1 MSRSAPRSS
10 PRPFAVACLATLAL
24 FGSVGCRPGAPSP
37 APARAPTAADARK
50 PAEAKPAARTSDAAR
65 KTVVAT
71 PRPAPATPPRFV
83 DVAHESGIDFTYFN
97 DEAAENWLI
106 VEVMG
111 GGAAWL
117 DVDLDGWLDL
127 YLTEGCRL
135 EKSAGGDGEHRDRL
149 YRGRGAAG
157 FRDISGVAGI
167 GDDHYGQGVAVGDY
181 DADGFPDLYLAN
193 FGPAVLLRNNGDGTF
208 TDVTAPAGIDFA
220 KWGTSAAFA
229 DLDHDGQ
236 LDIYACT
243 FLDNRL
249 GNNKACDY
257 PQGRGYC
264 GPGSYVGEQD
274 QVWVSRGDGTFTE
287 RSAELGFIETS
298 GRGKG
303 LAVSIVDLDD
313 DLLPEVY
320 VGNDMTPNYLY
331 TPRPAAGTPIRYDEL
346 ATSAGCA
353 VSDDGENEASM
364 GIVTEDFDGDG
375 RPDIF
380 LAHFYQAKN
389 TLYQNVGQLLFADIS
404 RKTRIAA
411 TSLHNLGF
419 GAVGLDWDRD
429 GRMEMFV
436 ATGHVLGPRVQP
448 YQMQPQLL
456 WQAANG
462 TFVDV
467 SDDVGGEYFGGKWL
481 GRAAAGADYD
491 NDGDLDL
498 AVSHN
503 ISPVALLR
511 DDTAAPGRF
520 LGLDLRTP
528 SRIPPVGGRVEVTC
542 DGRTT
547 VRPIA
552 AGGSYLSSHDPRILI
567 TLPPGDSP
575 ADVTIHWPSGRVE
588 SLPLEADAYWQVLE
602 GEAPRRVNPP
612 QASPGRGQSA
622 VGMR

>member
-1 MSRSAPRSS
+1 MSRSSSRSS
-10 PRPFAVACLATLAL
+10 PSRRLAVACLVIILLA
-24 FGSVGCRPGAPSP
+24 VPVACRPGSPTPGGPAKGPQEKP
-37 APARAPTAADARK
+37 APRP
-50 PAEAKPAARTSDAAR
+50 SDKAR

-71 PRPAPATPPRFV
+71 PRPVPATPPRFV
-83 DVAHESGIDFTYFN
+83 DVARESGIDFTYFN
-97 DEAAENWLI
+97 DEAAGNWLI

-135 EKSAGGDGEHRDRL
+135 EKSAVGDGEHRDRL
-149 YRGRGAAG
+149 YRGRGTAG
-157 FRDISGVAGI
+157 FRDVSAVAGI

-193 FGPAVLLRNNGDGTF
+193 FGPAVLLHNNGDGTF
-208 TDVTAPAGIDFA
+208 TDVTAAAGIEFA

-236 LDIYACT
+236 LDLYACT

-274 QVWVSRGDGTFTE
+274 QVWVSRGDGTFVE
-287 RSAELGFIETS
+287 RSADLGFTETN

-313 DLLPEVY
+313 DLDPEVY

-331 TPRPAAGTPIRYDEL
+331 TRRSAEGAPARYEEL

-389 TLYQNVGQLLFADIS
+389 TLYQNLGQLLFADVS

-419 GAVGLDWDRD
+419 GTVGLDWDRD

-436 ATGHVLGPRVQP
+436 ATGHVLGPSVQP

-467 SDDVGGEYFGGKWL
+467 SDNVGGPYFGGKWL

-528 SRIPPVGGRVEVTC
+528 SRIPPIGGRVEVSC
-542 DGRTT
+542 QGRKTI
-547 VRPIA
+547 RPIA
-552 AGGSYLSSHDPRILI
+552 SGGSYLSSPDPRILV

-575 ADVTIHWPSGRVE
+575 ADVTIHWPSGQVDRF
-588 SLPLEADAYWQVLE
+588 SLEGDGYYRVLE
-602 GEAPRRVNPP
+602 GE
-612 QASPGRGQSA
+612 SPERTTPLP
-622 VGMR
+622 

>member
-1 MSRSAPRSS
+1 MSRSSSRSS
-10 PRPFAVACLATLAL
+10 LSRRLAVACLAMILLA
-24 FGSVGCRPGAPSP
+24 VPVACRPGSP
-37 APARAPTAADARK
+37 APSG
-50 PAEAKPAARTSDAAR
+50 PAKGPEAKPAPRPGDGAR

-83 DVAHESGIDFTYFN
+83 DVARESGIDFTYFN
-97 DEAAENWLI
+97 DEAAGNWLI

-135 EKSAGGDGEHRDRL
+135 EKSAVGDGEHRDRL

-157 FRDISGVAGI
+157 FRDVSAVAGI

-193 FGPAVLLRNNGDGTF
+193 FGPAVLLHNNGDGTF
-208 TDVTAPAGIDFA
+208 TDVTARAGIEFA

-236 LDIYACT
+236 LDLYACT

-257 PQGRGYC
+257 SQGRGYC

-274 QVWVSRGDGTFTE
+274 QVWVSRGDGTFVE
-287 RSAELGFIETS
+287 RSAELGFTETN

-331 TPRPAAGTPIRYDEL
+331 TRRALQGAPARYEEL

-389 TLYQNVGQLLFADIS
+389 TLYQNLGQLLFADVS

-419 GAVGLDWDRD
+419 GTVGLDWDRD

-436 ATGHVLGPRVQP
+436 ATGHVLGPSVQP

-467 SDDVGGEYFGGKWL
+467 SDDVGGSYFGGKWL

-528 SRIPPVGGRVEVTC
+528 SRIPPIGGRVEVHC
-542 DGRTT
+542 DGRKTI
-547 VRPIA
+547 RPIA
-552 AGGSYLSSHDPRILI
+552 SGGSYLSSPDPRILV
-567 TLPPGDSP
+567 TLPPGSSP
-575 ADVTIHWPSGRVE
+575 ADVTIHWPSRRVDRL
-588 SLPLEADAYWQVLE
+588 SLEGDGYYRVLE
-602 GEAPRRVNPP
+602 GESPERMTPP
-612 QASPGRGQSA
+612 P
-622 VGMR
+622 

>member
-1 MSRSAPRSS
+1 MTRSAAAAV
-10 PRPFAVACLATLAL
+10 PRPISTPYRRLARLLAGAVVIMLMPVL
-24 FGSVGCRPGAPSP
+24 GGCRPGSPDAGNPPRRVASAPPPAAAPTP
-37 APARAPTAADARK
+37 APKPK
-50 PAEAKPAARTSDAAR
+50 PAPQRPAA
-65 KTVVAT
+65 TV
-71 PRPAPATPPRFV
+71 PPRFV
-83 DVAHESGIDFTYFN
+83 DIARSSGIDFTFFN
-97 DEAAENWLI
+97 DEAAGNWLI

-127 YLTEGCRL
+127 YLTEGCRS
-135 EKSAGGDGEHRDRL
+135 EKSQEGDGEHRDRL

-157 FRDISGVAGI
+157 FRDVSTAAGI

-193 FGPAVLLRNNGDGTF
+193 FGPAVLLHNNGDGTF
-208 TDVTAPAGIDFA
+208 TDVTAAAGIDFA

-229 DLDHDGQ
+229 DLDHDGH

-249 GNNKACDY
+249 GNNKACEY
-257 PQGRGYC
+257 SQGRGYC
-264 GPGSYVGEQD
+264 GPGSYSGEQD
-274 QVWVSRGDGTFTE
+274 QVWVSGGDGTFAE
-287 RSAELGFIETS
+287 RSADLGFIEKE

-313 DLLPEVY
+313 DLVPEVY

-331 TPRPAAGTPIRYDEL
+331 ATPAAAGSPVRYEEI

-389 TLYQNVGQLLFADIS
+389 TLYQNLGSRLFADVS

-419 GAVGLDWDRD
+419 GTVGLDWDRD

-448 YQMQPQLL
+448 CEMQPQLL
-456 WQAANG
+456 WQAPNG

-467 SDDVGGEYFGGKWL
+467 SDDVGGEYFSGKWL
-481 GRAAAGADYD
+481 GRAAAGADFD

-503 ISPVALLR
+503 TSPVALLR

-520 LGLDLRTP
+520 LGIDLRTP
-528 SRIPPVGGRVEVTC
+528 SRLPPVGGRVEVAC
-542 DGRTT
+542 GGRKM
-547 VRPIA
+547 VRPVA
-552 AGGSYLSSHDPRILI
+552 AGGSYLSSHDPRILFS
-567 TLPPGDSP
+567 LPPGDAP
-575 ADVTIHWPSGRVE
+575 ADVTIHWPSGRVDT
-588 SLPLEADAYWQVLE
+588 LTLEADAYWRILE
-602 GEAPRRVNPP
+602 GAAPVRVD
-612 QASPGRGQSA
+612 PGS
-622 VGMR
+622 

>member
-1 MSRSAPRSS
+1 MSRSSLRSS
-10 PRPFAVACLATLAL
+10 PSRRLAVACFAIILLAVPVA
-24 FGSVGCRPGAPSP
+24 CRPGSP
-37 APARAPTAADARK
+37 APGGPAKGPQDK
-50 PAEAKPAARTSDAAR
+50 PAPRQSDKAR

-71 PRPAPATPPRFV
+71 PRPAPAMPPRFV
-83 DVAHESGIDFTYFN
+83 DVARESGIDFTYFN
-97 DEAAENWLI
+97 DEAAGNWLI

-117 DVDLDGWLDL
+117 DIDLDGWLDL

-135 EKSAGGDGEHRDRL
+135 EKSAVGDGEHRDRL

-157 FRDISGVAGI
+157 FRDVSAVAGI

-193 FGPAVLLRNNGDGTF
+193 FGPAVLLHNNGDGTF
-208 TDVTAPAGIDFA
+208 TDVTAAAGIAFA

-236 LDIYACT
+236 LDLYACT

-274 QVWVSRGDGTFTE
+274 QVWVSRGDGTFVE
-287 RSAELGFIETS
+287 RSADLGFTETN

-313 DLLPEVY
+313 DLVPEIY

-331 TPRPAAGTPIRYDEL
+331 TRRHPQGAPARYEEL

-389 TLYQNVGQLLFADIS
+389 TLYQNLGQLLFADVS

-419 GAVGLDWDRD
+419 GTVGLDWDRD

-436 ATGHVLGPRVQP
+436 ATGHVLGPSVQP

-467 SDDVGGEYFGGKWL
+467 SDDVGGAYFGGKWL

-528 SRIPPVGGRVEVTC
+528 SRIPPIGGRVEVSC
-542 DGRTT
+542 QGRKTI
-547 VRPIA
+547 RPIA
-552 AGGSYLSSHDPRILI
+552 SGGSYLSSHDPRILV
-567 TLPPGDSP
+567 TLPPGESP
-575 ADVTIHWPSGRVE
+575 ADVTIHWPSGRVDRF
-588 SLPLEADAYWQVLE
+588 SLEGDGYYRVLE
-602 GEAPRRVNPP
+602 GE
-612 QASPGRGQSA
+612 SPERTTPLP
-622 VGMR
+622 

>member
-1 MSRSAPRSS
+1 MSRSSS
-10 PRPFAVACLATLAL
+10 QASHSRRLAMGCLAMILLA
-24 FGSVGCRPGAPSP
+24 VPVACRPGSLAPSGQ
-37 APARAPTAADARK
+37 AK
-50 PAEAKPAARTSDAAR
+50 EAKPAPRPSDGAR

-71 PRPAPATPPRFV
+71 PRTAPATLPRFV
-83 DVAHESGIDFTYFN
+83 DVARESGIDFTYFN
-97 DEAAENWLI
+97 DEAAGNWLI

-135 EKSAGGDGEHRDRL
+135 EKSAVGDGEHRDRL
-149 YRGRGAAG
+149 YRGRGTAG
-157 FRDISGVAGI
+157 FRDVSAVAGI

-193 FGPAVLLRNNGDGTF
+193 FGPAVLLHNNGDGTF
-208 TDVTAPAGIDFA
+208 TDVTAAAGIEFA

-236 LDIYACT
+236 LDLYACT

-257 PQGRGYC
+257 SQGRGYC

-274 QVWVSRGDGTFTE
+274 QVWVSRGDGTFVE
-287 RSAELGFIETS
+287 RSAELGFTETN

-331 TPRPAAGTPIRYDEL
+331 TRRSAEGAPARYEEL

-389 TLYQNVGQLLFADIS
+389 TLYQNLGQLLFADVS

-419 GAVGLDWDRD
+419 GTVGLDWDRD

-436 ATGHVLGPRVQP
+436 ATGHVLGPSVQP

-467 SDDVGGEYFGGKWL
+467 SDDVGSAYFGGKWL

-528 SRIPPVGGRVEVTC
+528 SRIPPIGGRIEVHC
-542 DGRTT
+542 DGRKTI
-547 VRPIA
+547 RPIA
-552 AGGSYLSSHDPRILI
+552 SGGSYLSSPDPRILV
-567 TLPPGDSP
+567 TLPPGSSP
-575 ADVTIHWPSGRVE
+575 ADVTIHWPSGRVDRF
-588 SLPLEADAYWQVLE
+588 SLEGDGYYRVLE
-602 GEAPRRVNPP
+602 GESPERMTAPP
-612 QASPGRGQSA
+612 
-622 VGMR
+622 

>member
-1 MSRSAPRSS
+1 MSRMASRSS
-10 PRPFAVACLATLAL
+10 HPRRLAVACLAAL
-24 FGSVGCRPGAPSP
+24 LVFAPVGCRPSSPSP
-37 APARAPTAADARK
+37 PPGGQAKEAAPAPRQNDG
-50 PAEAKPAARTSDAAR
+50 AR

-83 DVAHESGIDFTYFN
+83 DVARESGIDFTYFN

-135 EKSAGGDGEHRDRL
+135 EKSQKGDGEHRDRL

-157 FRDISGVAGI
+157 FREVSAVAGI

-193 FGPAVLLRNNGDGTF
+193 FGPAVLLHNNGDGTF
-208 TDVTAPAGIDFA
+208 TDVTASAGIDFA

-274 QVWVSRGDGTFTE
+274 QVWVSGGDGTFVE
-287 RSAELGFIETS
+287 CSADLGFTETN

-331 TPRPAAGTPIRYDEL
+331 TRRSGVGSPARYEEL

-364 GIVTEDFDGDG
+364 GIATEDFDGDG

-389 TLYQNVGQLLFADIS
+389 TLYQNLGNLLFADIS

-419 GAVGLDWDRD
+419 GTVGLDWDRD

-467 SDDVGGEYFGGKWL
+467 SDDVGGDYFGGKWL

-528 SRIPPVGGRVEVTC
+528 SRIPPVGGRVEVHC
-542 DGRTT
+542 DGRKTI
-547 VRPIA
+547 RPISS
-552 AGGSYLSSHDPRILI
+552 GGSYLSSHDPRILVA
-567 TLPPGDSP
+567 LPPGESP
-575 ADVTIHWPSGRVE
+575 ADVTIHWPSGRVD
-588 SLPLEADAYWQVLE
+588 SLRLGADAYWQVLE
-602 GEAPRRVNPP
+602 GDAPKRMNPP
-612 QASPGRGQSA
+612 QATSGRGQST

>member
-1 MSRSAPRSS
+1 MSRSSSHASRS
-10 PRPFAVACLATLAL
+10 RRLAVACFAMILTAVPVA
-24 FGSVGCRPGAPSP
+24 CRPGSPTPGGPAKGPQDQP
-37 APARAPTAADARK
+37 AP
-50 PAEAKPAARTSDAAR
+50 RTSDKAR

-83 DVAHESGIDFTYFN
+83 DVARESGIDFTYFN
-97 DEAAENWLI
+97 DEAAGNWLI

-117 DVDLDGWLDL
+117 DIDLDGWLDL

-135 EKSAGGDGEHRDRL
+135 EKSAVGDGEHRDRL

-157 FRDISGVAGI
+157 FRDVSAVAGI

-193 FGPAVLLRNNGDGTF
+193 FGPAVLLHNNGDGTF
-208 TDVTAPAGIDFA
+208 TDVTAAAGIAFA

-236 LDIYACT
+236 LDLYACT

-257 PQGRGYC
+257 SQGRGYC

-274 QVWVSRGDGTFTE
+274 QVWVSRGDGTFVE
-287 RSAELGFIETS
+287 RSADLGFTETN

-313 DLLPEVY
+313 DLVPEIY

-331 TPRPAAGTPIRYDEL
+331 TRRSAQGAPARYEEL

-389 TLYQNVGQLLFADIS
+389 TLYQNLGQLLFADVS

-419 GAVGLDWDRD
+419 GTVGLDWDRD

-436 ATGHVLGPRVQP
+436 ATGHVLGPSVQP

-467 SDDVGGEYFGGKWL
+467 SDDVGGAYFGGKWL

-491 NDGDLDL
+491 NDGDLDI

-503 ISPVALLR
+503 ISPITLLR

-528 SRIPPVGGRVEVTC
+528 SRIPPIGGRVEVSC
-542 DGRTT
+542 QGRKTI
-547 VRPIA
+547 RPIA
-552 AGGSYLSSHDPRILI
+552 SGGSYLSSPDPRILV
-567 TLPPGDSP
+567 TLPPGESP
-575 ADVTIHWPSGRVE
+575 ADVTIHWPSGRVDRF
-588 SLPLEADAYWQVLE
+588 SLEGDGYYRVLE
-602 GEAPRRVNPP
+602 GE
-612 QASPGRGQSA
+612 SPERTTPLP
-622 VGMR
+622 

>member
-1 MSRSAPRSS
+1 MSRSSS
-10 PRPFAVACLATLAL
+10 HASPSRRLAVACFAIILLAVPVA
-24 FGSVGCRPGAPSP
+24 CRPGSPTPGGPAKGPQDQP
-37 APARAPTAADARK
+37 AP
-50 PAEAKPAARTSDAAR
+50 RTSDKAR

-83 DVAHESGIDFTYFN
+83 DVARESGIDFTYFN
-97 DEAAENWLI
+97 DEAAGNWLI

-117 DVDLDGWLDL
+117 DIDLDGWLDL

-135 EKSAGGDGEHRDRL
+135 EKSAVGDGEHRDRL

-157 FRDISGVAGI
+157 FRDVSAVAGI

-193 FGPAVLLRNNGDGTF
+193 FGPAVLLHNNGDGTF
-208 TDVTAPAGIDFA
+208 TDVTAAAGIAFA

-236 LDIYACT
+236 LDLYACT

-274 QVWVSRGDGTFTE
+274 QVWVSRGDGTFVE
-287 RSAELGFIETS
+287 RSADLGFTETN

-313 DLLPEVY
+313 DLVPEIY

-331 TPRPAAGTPIRYDEL
+331 TRRHPQGAPARYEEL

-389 TLYQNVGQLLFADIS
+389 TLYQNLGQLLFADVS

-419 GAVGLDWDRD
+419 GTVGLDWDRD

-436 ATGHVLGPRVQP
+436 ATGHVLGPSVQP

-467 SDDVGGEYFGGKWL
+467 SDDVGGAYFGGKWL

-491 NDGDLDL
+491 NDGDLDI

-503 ISPVALLR
+503 ISPITLLR

-528 SRIPPVGGRVEVTC
+528 SRIPPIGGRVEVSC
-542 DGRTT
+542 QGRKTI
-547 VRPIA
+547 RPIA
-552 AGGSYLSSHDPRILI
+552 SGGSYLSSPDPRILV
-567 TLPPGDSP
+567 TLPPGESP
-575 ADVTIHWPSGRVE
+575 ADVTIHWPSGRVDRF
-588 SLPLEADAYWQVLE
+588 SLEGDGYYRVLE
-602 GEAPRRVNPP
+602 GE
-612 QASPGRGQSA
+612 SPERTTPLP
-622 VGMR
+622 

>member
-1 MSRSAPRSS
+1 MSRSSS
-10 PRPFAVACLATLAL
+10 QASHSRRLAMGCLAMILLA
-24 FGSVGCRPGAPSP
+24 VPVACRPGSLAPSGQ
-37 APARAPTAADARK
+37 AK
-50 PAEAKPAARTSDAAR
+50 EAKPAPRPSDGAR

-71 PRPAPATPPRFV
+71 PRTAPATLPRFV
-83 DVAHESGIDFTYFN
+83 DVARESGIDFTYFN
-97 DEAAENWLI
+97 DEAAGNWLI

-135 EKSAGGDGEHRDRL
+135 EKSAVGDGEHRDRL
-149 YRGRGAAG
+149 YRGRGTAG
-157 FRDISGVAGI
+157 FRDVSAVAGI

-193 FGPAVLLRNNGDGTF
+193 FGPAVLLHNNGDGTF
-208 TDVTAPAGIDFA
+208 TDVTARAGIEFA

-236 LDIYACT
+236 LDLYACT

-257 PQGRGYC
+257 SQGRGYC

-274 QVWVSRGDGTFTE
+274 QVWVSRGDGTFVE
-287 RSAELGFIETS
+287 RSAELGFTETN

-331 TPRPAAGTPIRYDEL
+331 TRRALQGAPARYEEL

-389 TLYQNVGQLLFADIS
+389 TLYQNLGQLLFADVS

-419 GAVGLDWDRD
+419 GTVGLDWDRD

-436 ATGHVLGPRVQP
+436 ATGHVLGPSVQP

-467 SDDVGGEYFGGKWL
+467 SDDVGGAYFGGKWL

-528 SRIPPVGGRVEVTC
+528 SRIPPIGGRIEVHC
-542 DGRTT
+542 DGRKTI
-547 VRPIA
+547 RPIA
-552 AGGSYLSSHDPRILI
+552 SGGSYLSSPDPRILV
-567 TLPPGDSP
+567 TLPPGSSP
-575 ADVTIHWPSGRVE
+575 ADVTIHWPSGRVDRF
-588 SLPLEADAYWQVLE
+588 SLEGDGYYRVLE
-602 GEAPRRVNPP
+602 GESPERMTAPP
-612 QASPGRGQSA
+612 
-622 VGMR
+622 

>member
-1 MSRSAPRSS
+1 MSRSFSRLCHS
-10 PRPFAVACLATLAL
+10 RRLAVAYLAMVLVA
-24 FGSVGCRPGAPSP
+24 VPVACRPGSPVPGGPAKGPEVKP
-37 APARAPTAADARK
+37 APRQ
-50 PAEAKPAARTSDAAR
+50 SDGAR

-71 PRPAPATPPRFV
+71 PRPAPAIPPRFV
-83 DVAHESGIDFTYFN
+83 DVARESGIDFTYFN
-97 DEAAENWLI
+97 DEAAGNWLI

-135 EKSAGGDGEHRDRL
+135 EKSVVGDGEHRDRL

-157 FRDISGVAGI
+157 FRDVSAVAGI
-167 GDDHYGQGVAVGDY
+167 SDDHYGQGVAVGDY

-193 FGPAVLLRNNGDGTF
+193 FGPAVLLHNNGDGTF
-208 TDVTAPAGIDFA
+208 SDVTAAAGIEFA

-274 QVWVSRGDGTFTE
+274 QVWVGRGDGTFVE
-287 RSAELGFIETS
+287 RSADLGFTETN

-303 LAVSIVDLDD
+303 LAVSVVDLDD
-313 DLLPEVY
+313 DLVPEVY

-331 TPRPAAGTPIRYDEL
+331 TRRAPQGTPARYEEL

-375 RPDIF
+375 RPDLF

-389 TLYQNVGQLLFADIS
+389 TLYQNLGQLLFADVS

-419 GAVGLDWDRD
+419 GTVGLDWDRD

-436 ATGHVLGPRVQP
+436 ATGHVLGPSVQP

-467 SDDVGGEYFGGKWL
+467 SDDVGGAYFGGKWL

-491 NDGDLDL
+491 NDGDLDI

-528 SRIPPVGGRVEVTC
+528 SRIPPIGGRIEVHC
-542 DGRTT
+542 DGRKTI
-547 VRPIA
+547 RPIA
-552 AGGSYLSSHDPRILI
+552 SGGSYLSSPDPRILV
-567 TLPPGDSP
+567 TLPPGSSP
-575 ADVTIHWPSGRVE
+575 ADVTIHWPSGRVDRF
-588 SLPLEADAYWQVLE
+588 SLEGDGYYRVLE
-602 GEAPRRVNPP
+602 GESPERMAAPP
-612 QASPGRGQSA
+612 
-622 VGMR
+622 

>member
-1 MSRSAPRSS
+1 M
-10 PRPFAVACLATLAL
+10 
-24 FGSVGCRPGAPSP
+24 
-37 APARAPTAADARK
+37 
-50 PAEAKPAARTSDAAR
+50 
-65 KTVVAT
+65 
-71 PRPAPATPPRFV
+71 
-83 DVAHESGIDFTYFN
+83 
-97 DEAAENWLI
+97 
-106 VEVMG
+106 
-111 GGAAWL
+111 
-117 DVDLDGWLDL
+117 
-127 YLTEGCRL
+127 
-135 EKSAGGDGEHRDRL
+135 GDGEHRDRL

-157 FRDISGVAGI
+157 FRDVSAVAGI

-193 FGPAVLLRNNGDGTF
+193 FGPAVLLHNNGDGTF
-208 TDVTAPAGIDFA
+208 TDVTARAGIEFA

-236 LDIYACT
+236 LDLYACT

-257 PQGRGYC
+257 SQGRGYC

-274 QVWVSRGDGTFTE
+274 QVWVSRGDGTFVE
-287 RSAELGFIETS
+287 RSAELGFTETN

-331 TPRPAAGTPIRYDEL
+331 TRRALQGAPARYEEL

-389 TLYQNVGQLLFADIS
+389 TLYQNLGQLLFADVS

-419 GAVGLDWDRD
+419 GTVGLDWDRD

-436 ATGHVLGPRVQP
+436 ATGHVLGPSVQP

-467 SDDVGGEYFGGKWL
+467 SDDVGGAYFGGKWL

-528 SRIPPVGGRVEVTC
+528 SRIPPIGGRVEVHC
-542 DGRTT
+542 DGRKTI
-547 VRPIA
+547 RPIA
-552 AGGSYLSSHDPRILI
+552 SGGSYLSSPDPRILV
-567 TLPPGDSP
+567 TLPPGSSP
-575 ADVTIHWPSGRVE
+575 ADVTIHWPSGRIDRL
-588 SLPLEADAYWQVLE
+588 SLEGDGYYRVLE
-602 GEAPRRVNPP
+602 GESPERMTPP
-612 QASPGRGQSA
+612 P
-622 VGMR
+622 

>member
-1 MSRSAPRSS
+1 MSRSSSHASRS
-10 PRPFAVACLATLAL
+10 RRLAVACFAMILTAVPVA
-24 FGSVGCRPGAPSP
+24 CRPGSPTPGGPAKGPQDKP
-37 APARAPTAADARK
+37 APRQ
-50 PAEAKPAARTSDAAR
+50 SDKAR

-83 DVAHESGIDFTYFN
+83 DVARESGIDFTYFN
-97 DEAAENWLI
+97 DEAAGNWLI

-117 DVDLDGWLDL
+117 DIDLDGWLDL

-135 EKSAGGDGEHRDRL
+135 EKSAVGDGEHRDRL

-157 FRDISGVAGI
+157 FRDVSAVAGI

-193 FGPAVLLRNNGDGTF
+193 FGPAVLLHNNGDGTF
-208 TDVTAPAGIDFA
+208 TDVTAAAGIEFA

-236 LDIYACT
+236 LDLYACT

-274 QVWVSRGDGTFTE
+274 QVWVSRGDGTFVE
-287 RSAELGFIETS
+287 RSADLGFTETN

-313 DLLPEVY
+313 DLVPEVY

-331 TPRPAAGTPIRYDEL
+331 TRRHPQGAPARYEEL

-389 TLYQNVGQLLFADIS
+389 TLYQNLGQLLFADVS

-419 GAVGLDWDRD
+419 GTVGLDWDRD

-436 ATGHVLGPRVQP
+436 ATGHVLGPSVQP

-467 SDDVGGEYFGGKWL
+467 SDDVGGAYFGGKWL

-491 NDGDLDL
+491 NDGDLDI

-503 ISPVALLR
+503 ISPITLLR

-528 SRIPPVGGRVEVTC
+528 SRIPPIGGRVEVSC
-542 DGRTT
+542 QGRKTI
-547 VRPIA
+547 RPIA
-552 AGGSYLSSHDPRILI
+552 SGGSYLSSPDPRILV
-567 TLPPGDSP
+567 TLPPGESP
-575 ADVTIHWPSGRVE
+575 ADVTIHWPSGRVDRF
-588 SLPLEADAYWQVLE
+588 SLEGDGYYRVLE
-602 GEAPRRVNPP
+602 GE
-612 QASPGRGQSA
+612 SPERTTPLP
-622 VGMR
+622 

>member
-1 MSRSAPRSS
+1 MSRSSSHASRS
-10 PRPFAVACLATLAL
+10 RRLAVACFAMILTAVPVA
-24 FGSVGCRPGAPSP
+24 CRPGSPTPGGPAKGPQDKP
-37 APARAPTAADARK
+37 APRQ
-50 PAEAKPAARTSDAAR
+50 SDKAR

-71 PRPAPATPPRFV
+71 PRPAPAMPPRFV
-83 DVAHESGIDFTYFN
+83 DVARESGIDFTYFN
-97 DEAAENWLI
+97 DEAAGNWLI

-117 DVDLDGWLDL
+117 DIDLDGWLDL

-135 EKSAGGDGEHRDRL
+135 EKSAVGDGEHRDRL

-157 FRDISGVAGI
+157 FRDVSAVAGI

-193 FGPAVLLRNNGDGTF
+193 FGPAVLLHNNGDGTF
-208 TDVTAPAGIDFA
+208 TDVTAAAGIAFA

-236 LDIYACT
+236 LDLYACT

-257 PQGRGYC
+257 SQGRGYC

-274 QVWVSRGDGTFTE
+274 QVWVSRGDGTFVE
-287 RSAELGFIETS
+287 RSADLGFTETN

-313 DLLPEVY
+313 DLVPEVY

-331 TPRPAAGTPIRYDEL
+331 TRRHPQGAPARYEEL

-389 TLYQNVGQLLFADIS
+389 TLYQNLGQLLFADVS

-419 GAVGLDWDRD
+419 GTVGLDWDRD

-436 ATGHVLGPRVQP
+436 ATGHVLGPSVQP

-467 SDDVGGEYFGGKWL
+467 SDDVGGAYFGGKWL

-528 SRIPPVGGRVEVTC
+528 SRIPPIGGRVEVSC
-542 DGRTT
+542 QGRKTI
-547 VRPIA
+547 RPIA
-552 AGGSYLSSHDPRILI
+552 SGGSYLSSHDPRILV
-567 TLPPGDSP
+567 TLPPGESP
-575 ADVTIHWPSGRVE
+575 ADVTIHWPSGRVDRF
-588 SLPLEADAYWQVLE
+588 SLEGDGYYRVLE
-602 GEAPRRVNPP
+602 GE
-612 QASPGRGQSA
+612 SPERTTPLP
-622 VGMR
+622 

>member
-1 MSRSAPRSS
+1 MSRSSSHASRS
-10 PRPFAVACLATLAL
+10 RRLAVACFAMILTAVPVA
-24 FGSVGCRPGAPSP
+24 CRPGSPTPGGPAKGPQDKP
-37 APARAPTAADARK
+37 APRQ
-50 PAEAKPAARTSDAAR
+50 SDKAR

-83 DVAHESGIDFTYFN
+83 DVARESGIDFTYFN
-97 DEAAENWLI
+97 DEAAGNWLI

-117 DVDLDGWLDL
+117 DIDLDGWLDL

-135 EKSAGGDGEHRDRL
+135 EKSAVGDGEHRDRL

-157 FRDISGVAGI
+157 FRDVSAVAAI

-193 FGPAVLLRNNGDGTF
+193 FGPAVLLHNNGDGTF
-208 TDVTAPAGIDFA
+208 TDVTAAAGIAFA

-236 LDIYACT
+236 LDLYACT

-274 QVWVSRGDGTFTE
+274 QVWVSRGDGTFVE
-287 RSAELGFIETS
+287 RSADLGFTETN

-313 DLLPEVY
+313 DLVPEVY

-331 TPRPAAGTPIRYDEL
+331 TRRHPQGAPARYEEL

-389 TLYQNVGQLLFADIS
+389 TLYQNLGQLLFADVS

-419 GAVGLDWDRD
+419 GTVGLDWDRD

-436 ATGHVLGPRVQP
+436 ATGHVLGPSVQP

-467 SDDVGGEYFGGKWL
+467 SDDVGGAYFGGKWL

-491 NDGDLDL
+491 NDGDLDI

-503 ISPVALLR
+503 ISPITLLR

-528 SRIPPVGGRVEVTC
+528 SRIPPIGGRVEVSC
-542 DGRTT
+542 QGRKTI
-547 VRPIA
+547 RPIA
-552 AGGSYLSSHDPRILI
+552 SGGSYLSSHDPRILV
-567 TLPPGDSP
+567 TLPPGESP
-575 ADVTIHWPSGRVE
+575 ADVTIHWPSGRVDRF
-588 SLPLEADAYWQVLE
+588 SLEGDGYYRVLE
-602 GEAPRRVNPP
+602 GE
-612 QASPGRGQSA
+612 SPERTTPLP
-622 VGMR
+622 

>member
-1 MSRSAPRSS
+1 MSRSSS
-10 PRPFAVACLATLAL
+10 QASHSRRLAMGCLAMILLA
-24 FGSVGCRPGAPSP
+24 VPVACRPGSLAPSGQ
-37 APARAPTAADARK
+37 AK
-50 PAEAKPAARTSDAAR
+50 EAKPAPRPSDGAR

-71 PRPAPATPPRFV
+71 PRTAPATLPRFV
-83 DVAHESGIDFTYFN
+83 DVARESGIDFTYFN
-97 DEAAENWLI
+97 DEAAGNWLI

-117 DVDLDGWLDL
+117 DIDLDGWLDL

-135 EKSAGGDGEHRDRL
+135 EKSAVGDGEHRDRL
-149 YRGRGAAG
+149 YRGRGTAG
-157 FRDISGVAGI
+157 FRDVSAVAGI

-193 FGPAVLLRNNGDGTF
+193 FGPAVLLHNNGDGTF
-208 TDVTAPAGIDFA
+208 TDVTAAAGIEFA

-229 DLDHDGQ
+229 DLDHEGQ
-236 LDIYACT
+236 LDLYACT

-274 QVWVSRGDGTFTE
+274 QVWVSRGDGTFVE
-287 RSAELGFIETS
+287 RSADLGFTETN

-313 DLLPEVY
+313 DLDPEVY

-331 TPRPAAGTPIRYDEL
+331 TRRSAEGAPARYEEL

-389 TLYQNVGQLLFADIS
+389 TLYQNLGQLLFADVS

-419 GAVGLDWDRD
+419 GTVGLDWDRD

-436 ATGHVLGPRVQP
+436 ATGHVLGPSVQP

-467 SDDVGGEYFGGKWL
+467 SDNVGGPYFGGKWL

-528 SRIPPVGGRVEVTC
+528 SRIPPIGGRVEVSC
-542 DGRTT
+542 QGRKTI
-547 VRPIA
+547 RPIA
-552 AGGSYLSSHDPRILI
+552 SGGSYLSSPDPRILV

-575 ADVTIHWPSGRVE
+575 ADVTIHWPSGQVDRF
-588 SLPLEADAYWQVLE
+588 SLEGDGYYRVLE
-602 GEAPRRVNPP
+602 GE
-612 QASPGRGQSA
+612 SPERTTPLP
-622 VGMR
+622 

>member
-1 MSRSAPRSS
+1 MSRMASRTSDPR
-10 PRPFAVACLATLAL
+10 RLAVACFATLLLVAP
-24 FGSVGCRPGAPSP
+24 VGCRPGSPSP
-37 APARAPTAADARK
+37 APGGPAKELEPAPRQ
-50 PAEAKPAARTSDAAR
+50 SDAAR
-65 KTVVAT
+65 KTGVPT
-71 PRPAPATPPRFV
+71 PRPAPTTPPRFV
-83 DVAHESGIDFTYFN
+83 DVARDSGIDFTYFN
-97 DEAAENWLI
+97 DGEAENWLI

-135 EKSAGGDGEHRDRL
+135 EKSQEGDGEHRDRL

-157 FRDISGVAGI
+157 FRDVSAAAGVS
-167 GDDHYGQGVAVGDY
+167 DDHYGQGVAVGDY

-193 FGPAVLLRNNGDGTF
+193 FGPAVLLHNNGDGTF
-208 TDVTAPAGIDFA
+208 TDVTASAGIDFA

-274 QVWVSRGDGTFTE
+274 QVWVSGGDGTFVE
-287 RSAELGFIETS
+287 RSADLGFIETS

-303 LAVSIVDLDD
+303 LAVAVVDLDD

-346 ATSAGCA
+346 ATAAGCA

-364 GIVTEDFDGDG
+364 GMVTEDFDGDG

-389 TLYQNVGQLLFADIS
+389 TLYQNLGSLVFADIS
-404 RKTRIAA
+404 RKSRIAA

-419 GAVGLDWDRD
+419 GTVGLDWDRD

-448 YQMQPQLL
+448 YEMQPQLL

-498 AVSHN
+498 AVTHN

-528 SRIPPVGGRVEVTC
+528 SRIPPVGGRVEVRC

-547 VRPIA
+547 VRPITS
-552 AGGSYLSSHDPRILI
+552 GGSYLSSHDPRILV
-567 TLPPGDSP
+567 TLPPGESP
-575 ADVTIHWPSGRVE
+575 ADVTIHWPSGRVD
-588 SLPLEADAYWQVLE
+588 SLRLGADAYWQVLE
-602 GEAPRRVNPP
+602 GDAAKRMNPP
-612 QASPGRGQSA
+612 QATAGRGQST

>member
-1 MSRSAPRSS
+1 MTGPSARSS
-10 PRPFAVACLATLAL
+10 LPRRLAVACVAALLLVAPLA
-24 FGSVGCRPGAPSP
+24 CRPGAPPPQGPAKVARETSP
-37 APARAPTAADARK
+37 RAEP
-50 PAEAKPAARTSDAAR
+50 EGAR
-65 KTVVAT
+65 KTAVT
-71 PRPAPATPPRFV
+71 PPRPAPPVPPRFV
-83 DVAHESGIDFTYFN
+83 DVARDSGIDFTYFN
-97 DEAAENWLI
+97 DEASGNWLI

-117 DVDLDGWLDL
+117 DVDLDGCLDL

-135 EKSAGGDGEHRDRL
+135 EASQEGDGEHRDRL
-149 YRGRGAAG
+149 YRGSGGAG
-157 FRDISGVAGI
+157 FRDVSAVSGI
-167 GDDHYGQGVAVGDY
+167 DDDHYGQGVAVGDY

-193 FGPAVLLRNNGDGTF
+193 FGPAVLLHNNGDGTF
-208 TDVTAPAGIDFA
+208 TDVTAAAGIDFA
-220 KWGTSAAFA
+220 RWGTSAAFA
-229 DLDHDGQ
+229 DLDHDGL

-249 GNNKACDY
+249 GNNKSCDY

-274 QVWVSRGDGTFTE
+274 QVWVSRGDGTFAE
-287 RSAELGFIETS
+287 RSADLGFIEKD

-313 DLLPEVY
+313 DLVPEVY

-331 TPRPAAGTPIRYDEL
+331 TRRGAGGSTATYEEI

-364 GIVTEDFDGDG
+364 GIVTEDFDGDD
-375 RPDIF
+375 RPDLF

-389 TLYQNVGQLLFADIS
+389 TLYQNLGNLLFADVS

-419 GAVGLDWDRD
+419 GTVGLDWDRD

-448 YQMQPQLL
+448 YRMQPQLL

-467 SDDVGGEYFGGKWL
+467 SDDVGGAYFEGKWL
-481 GRAAAGADYD
+481 GRAAAAADYD

-511 DDTAAPGRF
+511 DDTAAPGRY

-528 SRIPPVGGRVEVTC
+528 SRIPPVGGRVEMTC
-542 DGRTT
+542 GDRRT

-552 AGGSYLSSHDPRILI
+552 AGGSYLSSHDPRILFA
-567 TLPPGDSP
+567 LPPGETP
-575 ADVTIHWPSGRVE
+575 AEVTIHWPSGRVDHF
-588 SLPLEADAYWQVLE
+588 SLEGNAYHRVLE
-602 GEAPRRVNPP
+602 GERPERVSPPPESRRD
-612 QASPGRGQSA
+612 GTGA

>member
-1 MSRSAPRSS
+1 MSRSSSHASRS
-10 PRPFAVACLATLAL
+10 RRLAVACFAMILTAVPVA
-24 FGSVGCRPGAPSP
+24 CRPGSPTPGGPAKGPQDKP
-37 APARAPTAADARK
+37 APRQ
-50 PAEAKPAARTSDAAR
+50 SDKAR

-83 DVAHESGIDFTYFN
+83 DVARESGIDFTYFN
-97 DEAAENWLI
+97 DEAAGNWLI

-117 DVDLDGWLDL
+117 DIDLDGWLDL

-135 EKSAGGDGEHRDRL
+135 EKSAVGDGEHRDRL

-157 FRDISGVAGI
+157 FRDVSAVAGI

-193 FGPAVLLRNNGDGTF
+193 FGPAVLLHNNGDGTF
-208 TDVTAPAGIDFA
+208 TDVTAAAGIAFA

-236 LDIYACT
+236 LDLYACT

-274 QVWVSRGDGTFTE
+274 QVWVSRGDGTFVE
-287 RSAELGFIETS
+287 RSADLGFTETN

-313 DLLPEVY
+313 DLVPEVY

-331 TPRPAAGTPIRYDEL
+331 TRRHPQGAPARYEEL

-389 TLYQNVGQLLFADIS
+389 TLYQNLGQLLFADVS

-419 GAVGLDWDRD
+419 GTVGLDWDRD

-436 ATGHVLGPRVQP
+436 ATGHVLGPSVQP

-467 SDDVGGEYFGGKWL
+467 SDDVGGAYFGGKWL

-491 NDGDLDL
+491 NDGDLDI

-503 ISPVALLR
+503 ISPITLLR

-528 SRIPPVGGRVEVTC
+528 SRIPPIGGRVEVSC
-542 DGRTT
+542 QGRKTI
-547 VRPIA
+547 RPIA
-552 AGGSYLSSHDPRILI
+552 SGGSYLSSPDPRILV
-567 TLPPGDSP
+567 TLPPGESP
-575 ADVTIHWPSGRVE
+575 ADVTIHWPSGRVDRF
-588 SLPLEADAYWQVLE
+588 SLEGDGYYRVLE
-602 GEAPRRVNPP
+602 GE
-612 QASPGRGQSA
+612 SPERTTPLP
-622 VGMR
+622 

>member
-1 MSRSAPRSS
+1 MSRSSS
-10 PRPFAVACLATLAL
+10 RASHSWRLAVACLAMILLA
-24 FGSVGCRPGAPSP
+24 VPVACRPGSP
-37 APARAPTAADARK
+37 APSG
-50 PAEAKPAARTSDAAR
+50 PAKGPEAKPAPRPSDKGR

-83 DVAHESGIDFTYFN
+83 DVARESGIDFTYFN
-97 DEAAENWLI
+97 DEAAGNWLI

-117 DVDLDGWLDL
+117 DIDLDGWLDL

-135 EKSAGGDGEHRDRL
+135 EKSAVGDGEHRDRL
-149 YRGRGAAG
+149 YRGRGTAS
-157 FRDISGVAGI
+157 FRDVSAVAGI

-193 FGPAVLLRNNGDGTF
+193 FGPAVLLHNNGDGTF
-208 TDVTAPAGIDFA
+208 TDVTARAGIEFA

-236 LDIYACT
+236 LDLYACT

-257 PQGRGYC
+257 SQGRGYC

-274 QVWVSRGDGTFTE
+274 QVWVSRGDGTFEE
-287 RSAELGFIETS
+287 RSADLGFTETN

-331 TPRPAAGTPIRYDEL
+331 TRRHPQGAPARYEEL

-389 TLYQNVGQLLFADIS
+389 TLYQNLGQLLFADVS

-419 GAVGLDWDRD
+419 GTVGLDWDRD

-436 ATGHVLGPRVQP
+436 ATGHVLGPSVQP

-467 SDDVGGEYFGGKWL
+467 SDDVGGTYFGGKWL

-503 ISPVALLR
+503 ISPIALLR

-528 SRIPPVGGRVEVTC
+528 SRIPPIGGRVEVSC
-542 DGRTT
+542 EGRKTI
-547 VRPIA
+547 RPIA
-552 AGGSYLSSHDPRILI
+552 SGGSYLSSHDPRILV

-575 ADVTIHWPSGRVE
+575 ADVTIHWPSGRVDHF
-588 SLPLEADAYWQVLE
+588 SLEGDGYYRVLE
-602 GEAPRRVNPP
+602 GESPERMTAPP
-612 QASPGRGQSA
+612 
-622 VGMR
+622 

>member
-1 MSRSAPRSS
+1 MSRSSSRSS
-10 PRPFAVACLATLAL
+10 LSRRLAVACLAMILLA
-24 FGSVGCRPGAPSP
+24 VPVACRPGSP
-37 APARAPTAADARK
+37 APSG
-50 PAEAKPAARTSDAAR
+50 PAKGPEAKPAPRPGDGAR

-83 DVAHESGIDFTYFN
+83 DVARESGIDFTYFN
-97 DEAAENWLI
+97 DAAAGNWLI

-135 EKSAGGDGEHRDRL
+135 EKSAVGDGEHRDRL
-149 YRGRGAAG
+149 YRGRGTAG
-157 FRDISGVAGI
+157 FRDVSAVAGI
-167 GDDHYGQGVAVGDY
+167 GDDHSGQGVAVGDY

-193 FGPAVLLRNNGDGTF
+193 FGPAVLLHNNGDGTF
-208 TDVTAPAGIDFA
+208 SDVTAAAGIEFA

-274 QVWVSRGDGTFTE
+274 QVWVGRGDGTFVE
-287 RSAELGFIETS
+287 RSADLGFTETN

-303 LAVSIVDLDD
+303 LAVSVVDLDD
-313 DLLPEVY
+313 DLVPEVY

-331 TPRPAAGTPIRYDEL
+331 TRRAPQGTPARYEEL

-375 RPDIF
+375 RPDLF

-389 TLYQNVGQLLFADIS
+389 TLYQNLGQLLFADVS

-419 GAVGLDWDRD
+419 GTVGLDWDRD

-436 ATGHVLGPRVQP
+436 ATGHVLGPSVQP

-467 SDDVGGEYFGGKWL
+467 SDDVGGAYFGGKWL

-528 SRIPPVGGRVEVTC
+528 SRIPPIGGRVEVHC
-542 DGRTT
+542 DGRKTI
-547 VRPIA
+547 RPIA
-552 AGGSYLSSHDPRILI
+552 SGGSYLSSPDPRILV
-567 TLPPGDSP
+567 TLPPGSSP
-575 ADVTIHWPSGRVE
+575 ADVTIHWPSGRIDRL
-588 SLPLEADAYWQVLE
+588 SLEGDGYYRVLE
-602 GEAPRRVNPP
+602 GESPERMTPP
-612 QASPGRGQSA
+612 P
-622 VGMR
+622 

>member
-1 MSRSAPRSS
+1 MSRSSS
-10 PRPFAVACLATLAL
+10 QASHSRRLAMGCLAMILLA
-24 FGSVGCRPGAPSP
+24 VPVACRPGSLAPSGQ
-37 APARAPTAADARK
+37 AK
-50 PAEAKPAARTSDAAR
+50 EAKPAPRPSDGAR

-71 PRPAPATPPRFV
+71 PRTAPATLPRFV
-83 DVAHESGIDFTYFN
+83 DVARESGIDFTYFN
-97 DEAAENWLI
+97 DAAAGNWLI

-135 EKSAGGDGEHRDRL
+135 EKSAVGDGEHRDRL
-149 YRGRGAAG
+149 YRGRGTAG
-157 FRDISGVAGI
+157 FRDVSAVAGI

-193 FGPAVLLRNNGDGTF
+193 FGPAVLLHNNGDGTF
-208 TDVTAPAGIDFA
+208 TDVTAAAGIEFA

-236 LDIYACT
+236 LDLYACT

-257 PQGRGYC
+257 SQGRGYC

-274 QVWVSRGDGTFTE
+274 QVWVSRGDGTFVE
-287 RSAELGFIETS
+287 RSADLGFTETN

-331 TPRPAAGTPIRYDEL
+331 TRRSAEGAPARYEEL

-389 TLYQNVGQLLFADIS
+389 TLYQNLGQLLFADVS

-419 GAVGLDWDRD
+419 GTVGLDWDRD

-436 ATGHVLGPRVQP
+436 ATGHVLGPSVQP

-467 SDDVGGEYFGGKWL
+467 SDDVGSAYFGGKWL

-528 SRIPPVGGRVEVTC
+528 SRIPPIGGRVEVSC
-542 DGRTT
+542 QGRKTI
-547 VRPIA
+547 RPIA
-552 AGGSYLSSHDPRILI
+552 SGGSYLSSPDPRILV

-575 ADVTIHWPSGRVE
+575 ADVTIHWPSGRVDRF
-588 SLPLEADAYWQVLE
+588 SLEGDGYYRVLE
-602 GEAPRRVNPP
+602 GESPERMTAPP
-612 QASPGRGQSA
+612 
-622 VGMR
+622 

>member
-1 MSRSAPRSS
+1 MSRSSSHASRS
-10 PRPFAVACLATLAL
+10 RRLAVACFAMILTAVPVA
-24 FGSVGCRPGAPSP
+24 CRPGSPTPGGPAKGPQDKP
-37 APARAPTAADARK
+37 APRQ
-50 PAEAKPAARTSDAAR
+50 SDKAR

-83 DVAHESGIDFTYFN
+83 DVARESGIDFTYFN
-97 DEAAENWLI
+97 DEAAGNWLI

-117 DVDLDGWLDL
+117 DIDLDGWLDL

-135 EKSAGGDGEHRDRL
+135 EKSAVGDGEHRDRL

-157 FRDISGVAGI
+157 FRDVSAVAGI

-193 FGPAVLLRNNGDGTF
+193 FGPAVLLHNNGDGTF
-208 TDVTAPAGIDFA
+208 TDVTAAAGIEFA

-236 LDIYACT
+236 LDLYACT

-274 QVWVSRGDGTFTE
+274 QVWVSRGDGTFVE
-287 RSAELGFIETS
+287 RSADLGFTETN

-313 DLLPEVY
+313 DLVPEVY

-331 TPRPAAGTPIRYDEL
+331 TRRHPQGAPARYEEL

-389 TLYQNVGQLLFADIS
+389 TLYQNLGQLLFADVS

-419 GAVGLDWDRD
+419 GTVGLDWDRD

-436 ATGHVLGPRVQP
+436 ATGHVLGPSVQP

-467 SDDVGGEYFGGKWL
+467 SDDVGGAYFGGKWL

-491 NDGDLDL
+491 NDGDLDI

-503 ISPVALLR
+503 ISPITLLR

-528 SRIPPVGGRVEVTC
+528 SRIPPIGGRVEVSC
-542 DGRTT
+542 QGRKTI
-547 VRPIA
+547 RPIA
-552 AGGSYLSSHDPRILI
+552 SGGSYLSSHDPRILV
-567 TLPPGDSP
+567 TLPPGESP
-575 ADVTIHWPSGRVE
+575 ADVTIHWPSGRVDRF
-588 SLPLEADAYWQVLE
+588 SLEGDGYYRVLE
-602 GEAPRRVNPP
+602 GE
-612 QASPGRGQSA
+612 SPERTTPLP
-622 VGMR
+622 

>member
-1 MSRSAPRSS
+1 MSRSSS
-10 PRPFAVACLATLAL
+10 QASHSRRLAMGCLAMILLA
-24 FGSVGCRPGAPSP
+24 VPVACRPGSLAPSGQ
-37 APARAPTAADARK
+37 AK
-50 PAEAKPAARTSDAAR
+50 EAKPAPRPSDGAR

-71 PRPAPATPPRFV
+71 PRTAPATLPRFV
-83 DVAHESGIDFTYFN
+83 DVARESGIDFTYFN
-97 DEAAENWLI
+97 DEAAGNWLI

-117 DVDLDGWLDL
+117 DIDLDGWLDL

-135 EKSAGGDGEHRDRL
+135 EKSAVGDGEHRDRL
-149 YRGRGAAG
+149 YRGRGTAG
-157 FRDISGVAGI
+157 FRDVSAVAGI

-193 FGPAVLLRNNGDGTF
+193 FGPAVLLHNNGDGTF
-208 TDVTAPAGIDFA
+208 TDVTAAAGIEFA

-236 LDIYACT
+236 LDLYACT

-274 QVWVSRGDGTFTE
+274 QVWVSRGDGTFVE
-287 RSAELGFIETS
+287 RSADLGFTETN

-313 DLLPEVY
+313 DLDPEVY

-331 TPRPAAGTPIRYDEL
+331 TRRSAEGAPARYEEL

-389 TLYQNVGQLLFADIS
+389 TLYQNLGQLLFADVS

-419 GAVGLDWDRD
+419 GTVGLDWDRD

-436 ATGHVLGPRVQP
+436 ATGHVLGPSVQP

-467 SDDVGGEYFGGKWL
+467 SDNVGGPYFGGKWL

-528 SRIPPVGGRVEVTC
+528 SRIPPIGGRVEVSC
-542 DGRTT
+542 QGRKTI
-547 VRPIA
+547 RPIA
-552 AGGSYLSSHDPRILI
+552 SGGSYLSSPDPRVLV
-567 TLPPGDSP
+567 TLPPGESP
-575 ADVTIHWPSGRVE
+575 ADVTIHWPSGQVDRF
-588 SLPLEADAYWQVLE
+588 SLEGDGYYRVLE
-602 GEAPRRVNPP
+602 GE
-612 QASPGRGQSA
+612 SPERTTPLP
-622 VGMR
+622 